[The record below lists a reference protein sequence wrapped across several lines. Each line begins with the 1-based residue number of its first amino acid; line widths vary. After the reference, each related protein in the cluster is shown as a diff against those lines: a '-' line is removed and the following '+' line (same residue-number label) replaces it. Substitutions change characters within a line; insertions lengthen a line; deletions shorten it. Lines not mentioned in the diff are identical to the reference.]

1 MYYSLFNLRQ
11 PAGTRGSG
19 APSATDTGASDENAA
34 VPLLSRGLEMM
45 VAGAAVVVGAGLVV
59 A

>member
-1 MYYSLFNLRQ
+1 MFQ

-19 APSATDTGASDENAA
+19 APSATDTGAADENAA